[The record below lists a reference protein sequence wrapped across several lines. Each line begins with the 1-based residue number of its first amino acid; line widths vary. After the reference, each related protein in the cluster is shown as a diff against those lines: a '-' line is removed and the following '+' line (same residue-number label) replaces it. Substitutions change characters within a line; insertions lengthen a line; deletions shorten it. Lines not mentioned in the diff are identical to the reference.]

1 MNTDVKRRV
10 FLYIFIP
17 LFAGTIFS
25 DRSLSASQGKQKQ
38 LNVLLIT
45 LDTIRPDRLSCYS
58 SEYLNTPNIEELS
71 AGGALFERAFAHN
84 PITLPSHANILL
96 GTTPL
101 YHGVHDNSK
110 FWVAENFVTLAEFLK
125 EKGYSTG
132 AFIGA
137 FALDS
142 RFGLSQ
148 GFDVYDDTFPSGPSA
163 AFVSPERKAE
173 EVIRPALDW
182 LKNQDSRWFAWIHLW
197 DPHAPYLPPE
207 PFKSQY
213 KDDPYSGEVAYVD
226 SELGNLLDYLKTK
239 NLMDSTLIIL
249 TGDHGESLGEHGELT
264 HTYFAYNST
273 LWIPL
278 MFAGPGI
285 EASRIEKNASHI
297 DIFPT
302 VCDILEIEKP
312 SFLQGASLFPLIKG
326 KKTEERAIY
335 FESLGPYYNQGW
347 APLRGFI
354 EGQKKFF
361 DSPLPEFYNLEED
374 FNEAHNRIENIDL
387 DSYLKKQKKI
397 EEELSSSQKA
407 PGNQRVDRE
416 AQEKLRSLGYVVSS
430 AVQLKESYGPEDD
443 LKTLLPWQQKLDQ
456 AAVLFDEGQVDKG
469 IAQIDEI
476 LQQRKDLVPAYI
488 YLSDIYKAQGRFDLA
503 NITLNEGLNNN
514 PDNYALLSTYGIF
527 LVRQGNWDKGIEV
540 LGKALSLLDFD
551 YELWN
556 YLGYASMRKGE
567 DKKALEFYNKSI
579 SLNDSDAQVYFNLGS
594 LYLSQFMQSKDRN
607 IHFQAME
614 SFKRAIELDPKYS
627 LAYRS
632 LGIGYRIQGRTAE
645 AIAVWETALEL
656 SPDDDFLVYNLG
668 QAQFELGNKAQAL
681 LYFEKLLSLKKAM
694 TPEERKDIEALILEC
709 KKNPEHPFD
718 IEQTFLTC

>member
-1 MNTDVKRRV
+1 MNTDLKRRI
-10 FLYIFIP
+10 FLFIFIP
-17 LFAGTIFS
+17 LFAGSILA
-25 DRSLSASQGKQKQ
+25 DRSLSASQGKQEN

-58 SEYLNTPNIEELS
+58 SEYLNTPNIEEL
-71 AGGALFERAFAHN
+71 AAKGALFDRAFAHN

-110 FWVAENFVTLAEFLK
+110 FWVAEYFITLAEFLK

-173 EVIRPALDW
+173 EVIQPALDW
-182 LKNQDSRWFAWIHLW
+182 LKNQDSQWFAWIHLW

-207 PFKSQY
+207 PYKSQY

-226 SELGNLLDYLKTK
+226 SELGNLFDYLKTK

-278 MFAGPGI
+278 MFVGPGI

-302 VCDILEIEKP
+302 LCDILEIEKP
-312 SFLQGASLFPLIKG
+312 AFLQGVSLYPLLKG
-326 KKTEERAIY
+326 SKIEERAIY

-354 EGQKKFF
+354 EGQKKFI

-374 FNEAHNRIENIDL
+374 FNETHNSIEKINL
-387 DSYLKKQKKI
+387 NSYLKKQKEI
-397 EEELSSSQKA
+397 EKELSSAQKA
-407 PGNQRVDRE
+407 PGNQRIDRE
-416 AQEKLRSLGYVVSS
+416 AQEKLRSLGYIVSS
-430 AVQLKESYGPEDD
+430 GIQMKESYGREDD
-443 LKTLLPWQQKLDQ
+443 LKTLLPLQQKLDQ
-456 AAVLFDEGQVDKG
+456 AVILLDEGQVKKG
-469 IAQIDEI
+469 IAQLEEI

-488 YLSDIYKAQGRFDLA
+488 YLSDIYKAQGQFDLA
-503 NITLNEGLNNN
+503 GITLDEGLDNN

-527 LVRQGNWDKGIEV
+527 LVSQGNWDKGIEI
-540 LGKALSLLDFD
+540 LQKALALLDFD

-556 YLGYASMRKGE
+556 YLGYGYARKGE
-567 DKKALEFYNKSI
+567 DQKALEFYNKVI
-579 SLNDSDAQVYFNLGS
+579 SLNDSDALVYFNLGS
-594 LYLSQFMQSKDRN
+594 LYLSQFMRSKERD

-614 SFKRAIELDPKYS
+614 SFKKAIELDPKYA

-632 LGIGYRIQGRTAE
+632 LGIGYRIQGLTAE

-656 SPDDDFLVYNLG
+656 SPDDDFLIDNLG
-668 QAQFELGNKAQAL
+668 QAQFELGNKTQAL
-681 LYFEKLLSLKKAM
+681 LYFERLLLLKQETM
-694 TPEERKDIEALILEC
+694 TPEERRSIEARILEC
-709 KKNPEHPFD
+709 KKKYPTGE
-718 IEQTFLTC
+718 IKIQLIG